1 MGDNKPNSNIQTVKK
16 PSDNSSKKGGTFKTN
31 KIKKSSSKSDLKK
44 VVTVTK
50 IPSKH
55 TSDNKDKERKRLE
68 REKEKKRLKREK
80 EKERLERENE
90 KKRLEREKKRIKRE
104 REKKKKEK
112 EKEIRVSKHTP
123 TPSKPSKLVL
133 EKVSSNTE
141 SALDKEMRKR
151 KKLEKIIHKMKYGN
165 VFITPTRDWTSSGEY
180 GVGESTDPSIRN
192 GWKGIQ

>member
-1 MGDNKPNSNIQTVKK
+1 MGDIKTTSNTQTVKK
-16 PSDNSSKKGGTFKTN
+16 PSDNSLKKGGTFKTN
-31 KIKKSSSKSDLKK
+31 KIKKSSSKSDLKN

-80 EKERLERENE
+80 EKERLERE
-90 KKRLEREKKRIKRE
+90 KKILKREREKK
-104 REKKKKEK
+104 KKKKEK
-112 EKEIRVSKHTP
+112 EKEIRVSKQTP